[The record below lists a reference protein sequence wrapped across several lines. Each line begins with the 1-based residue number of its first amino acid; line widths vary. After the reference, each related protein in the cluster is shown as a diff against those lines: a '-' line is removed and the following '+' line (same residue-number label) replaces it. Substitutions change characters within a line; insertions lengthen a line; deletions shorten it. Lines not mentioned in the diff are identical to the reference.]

1 MINYSIFQWL
11 MFFYV
16 YSFAGWI
23 WESGYVSVLKKR
35 WVNRGFLHLPMLP
48 LYGSGA
54 VLVLFI
60 TLPVRSSVSL
70 TYLIGALGATI
81 LELAVGLGM
90 EALYKI
96 KYWDYSKEKFNYKGI
111 ICLKST
117 LFWGVL
123 TVVLVKYV
131 HRWVEIVVFAFPSL
145 VFYVVELVI
154 SLVFV
159 YDIIVSNREAI
170 QLARILTA
178 IETAREEVQ
187 EKIQKLEEE
196 LEEQKIILEG
206 RWEEQRTI
214 LGEKLEE
221 QRTILEEKLEEQKT
235 ILEENLESMG
245 AGVENIKSNAMNSM
259 TRAKERLGESLEANL
274 SQVREFAVE
283 MSDSAELRLDDMY
296 EKAEE
301 RSRQLKQQ
309 IDQHH
314 QAYEE
319 KREELMSRGQL
330 LAKGM
335 LMRNPTA
342 HSERYAETFYD
353 LKNRTLQWMKDKK
366 QGARNKKQDKGKTS

>member
-1 MINYSIFQWL
+1 MIEYSIFQWL

-60 TLPVRSSVSL
+60 TLPVRSSVPL
-70 TYLIGALGATI
+70 MYLVGAVGATI

-96 KYWDYSKEKFNYKGI
+96 KYWDYSKEKFNYKGL

-131 HRWVEIVVFAFPSL
+131 HRWVETAIFALPSL
-145 VFYVVELVI
+145 VFWVMELVI

-178 IETAREEVQ
+178 IEKAREEVQ
-187 EKIQKLEEE
+187 EKIQKLEE
-196 LEEQKIILEG
+196 
-206 RWEEQRTI
+206 
-214 LGEKLEE
+214 
-221 QRTILEEKLEEQKT
+221 
-235 ILEENLESMG
+235 
-245 AGVENIKSNAMNSM
+245 
-259 TRAKERLGESLEANL
+259 SLEANL
-274 SQVREFAVE
+274 SQVRAFAEE

-342 HSERYAETFYD
+342 HSERYAETFHD
-353 LKNRTLQWMKDKK
+353 LRSRTLQWMKDKK
-366 QGARNKKQDKGKTS
+366 QGTRNKKQDKGKAS